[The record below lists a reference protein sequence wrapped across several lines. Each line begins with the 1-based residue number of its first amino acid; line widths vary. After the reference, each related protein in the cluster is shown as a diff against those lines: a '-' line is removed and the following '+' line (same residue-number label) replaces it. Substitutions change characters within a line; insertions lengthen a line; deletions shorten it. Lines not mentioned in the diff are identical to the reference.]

1 MSKYKV
7 IDSKGNVVNEFEVK
21 ENEWPEEGDMYWIVE
36 ETGSVVGITWVND
49 DIDED
54 LKDFGNIFRTEEEAL
69 IARDKIHEF
78 LVSLKK

>member
-1 MSKYKV
+1 
-7 IDSKGNVVNEFEVK
+7 
-21 ENEWPEEGDMYWIVE
+21 MYWIVE